1 MQRNARAVVLAA
13 LISASCH
20 SVIETPVNHIVHKG
34 EMAMVVQNGRSTA
47 VVATSKDAVH
57 QLSPALDAKDQ
68 ITVERLTREG
78 KAFELANRTIVKVE
92 SESFNEREVRVLDGP
107 FKGRTAWVPF
117 ESLKPYVEKR

>member
-20 SVIETPVNHIVHKG
+20 PVIETPENHIVHKG
-34 EMAMVVQNGRSTA
+34 ETAMVVQAGRSTA
-47 VVATSKDAVH
+47 VVAISKNAAH
-57 QLSPALDAKDQ
+57 QLSPALNVKDQ
-68 ITVERLTREG
+68 IAVDRLISEG

-92 SESFNEREVRVLDGP
+92 RESFNEREVRVLDGP
-107 FKGRTAWVPF
+107 FKGRTGWVPF